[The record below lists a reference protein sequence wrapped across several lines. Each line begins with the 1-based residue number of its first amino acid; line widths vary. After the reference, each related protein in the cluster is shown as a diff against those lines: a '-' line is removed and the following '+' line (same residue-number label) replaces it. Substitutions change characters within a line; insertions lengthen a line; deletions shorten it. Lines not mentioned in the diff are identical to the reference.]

1 MATATYCFIVHN
13 SCVDTYA
20 LWERVFLPASAPI
33 RLAGFSAGGRFAIA
47 LIGSR

>member
-20 LWERVFLPASAPI
+20 LRERVGVRGYECSSYFVLVPKQHNRATFLV
-33 RLAGFSAGGRFAIA
+33 R
-47 LIGSR
+47 